1 MNRPASDLTTPGRWS
16 RGGVDLAVRALPA
29 GPVRDRY
36 RQELLADMYGMS
48 QRTQTA
54 YTLGVLTH
62 IWALRAA
69 VVADA
74 PGISEVTMSH
84 RRPFT
89 CRTNLHHVWRWYS
102 AEDGTRYRRCAR
114 CGKDH
119 SGIGGGPPGSYSAL
133 GGVGGG

>member
-1 MNRPASDLTTPGRWS
+1 MTRPASDLTAPRRFA
-16 RGGVDLAVRALPA
+16 RGGVALAVHALPA

-48 QRTQTA
+48 RHTQTA
-54 YTLGVLTH
+54 YTLGVLSH

-74 PGISEVTMSH
+74 PGISEVPMA

-89 CRTNLHHVWRWYS
+89 CRMNLHHVWRWHYT
-102 AEDGTRYRRCAR
+102 ADGTRYRRCAR

-119 SGIGGGPPGSYSAL
+119 SGISKGDPNSL
-133 GGVGGG
+133 GGAFG

>member
-1 MNRPASDLTTPGRWS
+1 
-16 RGGVDLAVRALPA
+16 
-29 GPVRDRY
+29 
-36 RQELLADMYGMS
+36 MYGVS
-48 QRTQTA
+48 RRTQTA
-54 YTLGVLTH
+54 YTFGVLTH

-89 CRTNLHHVWRWYS
+89 CRMNLHHVWRWQS
-102 AEDGTRYRRCAR
+102 AEDGGRYRRCAR

-119 SGIGGGPPGSYSAL
+119 SGGSSGLSGPFGSF
-133 GGVGGG
+133 GGVSGV

>member
-1 MNRPASDLTTPGRWS
+1 MNRPAPDLTAPRRLA
-16 RGGVDLAVRALPA
+16 RGGVGLAVHALPA
-29 GPVRDRY
+29 GQIRDRY

-48 QRTQTA
+48 RHTQIA

-74 PGISEVTMSH
+74 PAISEVTMS

-89 CRTNLHHVWRWYS
+89 CRTNLHHVWRWQT
-102 AEDGTRYRRCAR
+102 ADDGSRYRRCAR

-119 SGIGGGPPGSYSAL
+119 SGISKGDPNSL
-133 GGVGGG
+133 GGAFG